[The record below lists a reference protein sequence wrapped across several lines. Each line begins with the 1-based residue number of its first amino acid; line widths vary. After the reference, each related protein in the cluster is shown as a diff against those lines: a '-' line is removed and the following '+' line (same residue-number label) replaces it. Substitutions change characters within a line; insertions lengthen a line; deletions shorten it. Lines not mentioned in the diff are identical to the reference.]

1 MNSKKA
7 ELAKLKQQIEQS
19 TTENGSN
26 KSLPMHIEY
35 PTNKRTRQEISD
47 ADTSEDEVN
56 KIQFFCFFLN
66 IFLFNNFRLK
76 NQHNQN

>member
-26 KSLPMHIEY
+26 KSLPIHIEY

-56 KIQFFCFFLN
+56 KIEFFLN